1 MKTLKYYIPFDYTM
15 AQEER
20 INPECMILRSGNY
33 YSPNI
38 ELANKQLSI
47 WLSCAIQKA
56 MEDNPNAEMS
66 ISVKRVDNICDREEG
81 YVLRVVF
88 GDPSEH
94 NSIEKYME
102 FCSKEIKQ

>member
-1 MKTLKYYIPFDYTM
+1 MKTLEYYIHFDYTM

-20 INPECMILRSGNY
+20 INPECMILRNGNY

-38 ELANKQLSI
+38 ELANKQLSAQ
-47 WLSCAIQKA
+47 LSCAIQRV

-66 ISVKRVDNICDREEG
+66 ISVKRVDNLCGGDSG
-81 YVLRVVF
+81 YALRVVF

-102 FCSKEIKQ
+102 FCGKEIKQ